1 MRKQRTRK
9 LQSSPHYVDGRTMQ
23 YRNAQH
29 HNQIASVAPRR
40 RFASILVAIIAIAL
54 LAISMFA
61 AVSVMRSHF
70 FNVSSKN
77 YASKKTVNPADVA
90 KKLEALKK
98 ARKKQARQGIDPNS
112 IAVKN
117 VLSKMSLEDK
127 VAQMFIVKPEELAGT
142 YGIVVSSGSQMQQSF
157 NSIPVGGIM
166 YSRENIQNPS
176 QTQQMIS
183 GLQSISES
191 RVSLPALVA
200 VDEEGGTV
208 ARVSSNP
215 QMGVKSSPN
224 MKDIGATKKTR
235 KAYKTGA
242 YIGNYLSNLGFNVD
256 FAPVADVITN
266 PDNKLMIKR
275 SFGSNASLVANMTDA
290 FTDGLQENHVFA
302 TYKHFPGHGSTF
314 EDSHKGATVSNQ
326 TPVALRKIDLVPF
339 KDAVDTGV
347 KFIMV
352 SHVSYPKITG
362 DDIPASMSEKIVTGL
377 ARKQLGYKGILISD
391 SLGMGAISLRYSPG
405 VAAITGIK
413 AGIDIL
419 LSPANLRQAYYS
431 VVNAVRQG
439 DIPESRIDESV
450 KRIIAVKLQI
460 AQQLKSQN
468 VKNSK
473 ITK

>member
-40 RFASILVAIIAIAL
+40 RFASILVTIIAIAL

-326 TPVALRKIDLVPF
+326 SPVALRKIDLVPF

-377 ARKQLGYKGILISD
+377 ARKKLGYKGILISD

-419 LSPANLRQAYYS
+419 LSPANLHQAYYS

-468 VKNSK
+468 IKDSK

>member
-326 TPVALRKIDLVPF
+326 SPVALRKIDLVPF

-431 VVNAVRQG
+431 VVTAVRQG

-468 VKNSK
+468 VKDSK
-473 ITK
+473 TTK

>member
-40 RFASILVAIIAIAL
+40 RFASILVTIIAIAL

-326 TPVALRKIDLVPF
+326 SPVALRKIDLVPF

-377 ARKQLGYKGILISD
+377 ARKKLGYKGILISD

-431 VVNAVRQG
+431 VVTAVRQG

-468 VKNSK
+468 VKDSK

>member
-127 VAQMFIVKPEELAGT
+127 VAQMFVVKPEELV
-142 YGIVVSSGSQMQQSF
+142 GINWTVTSSGAQMQQAF
-157 NSIPVGGIM
+157 NSLPVGGIM
-166 YSRENIQNPS
+166 YTRENIQSPE
-176 QTQQMIS
+176 QTKSMIS
-183 GLQSISES
+183 KLQEISNA
-191 RVSLPALVA
+191 RVSLPAIVS

-215 QMGVKSSPN
+215 QMGVNTSPN
-224 MKDIGATKKTR
+224 MRDIGVTKKMR
-235 KAYKTGA
+235 KAYKVGA
-242 YIGNYLSNLGFNVD
+242 YIGKYLHDFGFNVD
-256 FAPVADVITN
+256 FAPVADVLTN
-266 PDNKLMIKR
+266 PDNNLMKKR
-275 SFGSNASLVANMTDA
+275 SFGSSPKLVASMTDA

-314 EDSHKGATVSNQ
+314 EDSHKGTTVSNQ
-326 TPVALRKIDLVPF
+326 TPFLLRKVDLVPF

-362 DDIPASMSEKIVTGL
+362 DDTPASMSEKIVTGL
-377 ARKQLGYKGILISD
+377 ARKKLGYNGILISD
-391 SLGMGAISLRYSPG
+391 SLGMGAISLRYAPSS
-405 VAAITGIK
+405 AAITGIK
-413 AGIDIL
+413 AGLDML

-431 VVNAVRQG
+431 VVNAVRRG
-439 DIPESRIDESV
+439 EIPESRIDDSV

-460 AQQLKSQN
+460 AKYQKL
-468 VKNSK
+468 SK
-473 ITK
+473 

>member
-23 YRNAQH
+23 YRSAQH
-29 HNQIASVAPRR
+29 HNQIASVVPRK
-40 RFASILVAIIAIAL
+40 RFAAILVAIIAIVL
-54 LAISMFA
+54 LTISMFA

-70 FNVSSKN
+70 FNVSSKT
-77 YASKKTVNPADVA
+77 YVSKKTVNPADVA
-90 KKLEALKK
+90 KKLEALKQ
-98 ARKKQARQGIDPNS
+98 ARKRQARRGIDPNS
-112 IAVKN
+112 SVVKN

-142 YGIVVSSGSQMQQSF
+142 YGTVVSSGSQMQQSF

-166 YSRENIQNPS
+166 YSRENIQNPN

-215 QMGVKSSPN
+215 QMGVNSSPN
-224 MKDIGATKKTR
+224 MRDIGATKKTR

-266 PDNKLMIKR
+266 PDNNLMIKR

-290 FTDGLQENHVFA
+290 FTDGLQEHHVFA

-314 EDSHKGATVSNQ
+314 EDSHKGVTVSNQ
-326 TPVALRKIDLVPF
+326 TPLALRKIDLVPF

-377 ARKQLGYKGILISD
+377 ARKKLGYKGILISD

-439 DIPESRIDESV
+439 NIPESRIDESV